1 MRALLQRVE
10 GARVEVEGREVGSCG
25 AGLLVLLGVAPTDTP
40 QICDRLWHKTS
51 HLRIFADEE
60 GRTNRSLLDVG
71 GSVLV
76 VSQFTLYADARR
88 GNRPSLNGAAPPGLA
103 EGLYERFLADARSE
117 LGEARVGHGTF
128 GAHMRVGLV
137 NDGPF
142 TVLLDSD
149 ELGMG

>member
-10 GARVEVEGREVGSCG
+10 SASVEVDGVEVGSC
-25 AGLLVLLGVAPTDTP
+25 AQGLLVLLGVAPTDTP
-40 QICDRLWHKTS
+40 QICDRLWHKCS
-51 HLRIFADEE
+51 HLRVFADDE
-60 GRTNRSLLDVG
+60 GRTNLSLLDVG

-88 GNRPSLNGAAPPGLA
+88 GNRPSLNGAAPPQLA
-103 EGLYERFLADARSE
+103 EELYERFLADARAEIGSQ
-117 LGEARVGHGTF
+117 RVGHGTF
-128 GAHMRVGLV
+128 GAHMRVRLV

-142 TVLLDSD
+142 TVLLDSA